1 MKKININK
9 IIRLENNKLIN
20 TFFSYTTILYGSTQQ
35 KISKYIVLHS
45 FNTSTIHMIHNNN
58 IINIEIDTL
67 RRRSVK
73 PSANVFREILVYLII
88 FSIPY
93 IERIE
98 V

>member
-1 MKKININK
+1 MKKINITK

-20 TFFSYTTILYGSTQQ
+20 TSFSYTTILYGSIQQ

-45 FNTSTIHMIHNNN
+45 FNTSTIHIIHNNN

-73 PSANVFREILVYLII
+73 PNINIFREILAYLII
-88 FSIPY
+88 FSISY

>member
-20 TFFSYTTILYGSTQQ
+20 TFFSYTIILYGSTQQ
-35 KISKYIVLHS
+35 KISKYIVLYS
-45 FNTSTIHMIHNNN
+45 FNTSTIHIIHNNN